1 MSFLGSFQRKQITFQ
16 SVILDFGV
24 EFIDVISKTKQK
36 NLQFYFGFPA
46 KQKSLESIVAFQNTK
61 GSFHLDGT
69 VHSVLNS
76 CFTHDV
82 LIGNLPFL
90 YKVLGY
96 IQSFISLGFG
106 TFFFMRASTT
116 IGTFV
121 YSHLGFIAVFTFLF
135 LYIYIGFSVLPA

>member
-36 NLQFYFGFPA
+36 NLQFYFGFLA
-46 KQKSLESIVAFQNTK
+46 KQKSLEIIVAFQNTK

-82 LIGNLPFL
+82 FIGNLPFL
-90 YKVLGY
+90 YKKFRLLL
-96 IQSFISLGFG
+96 Q
-106 TFFFMRASTT
+106 
-116 IGTFV
+116 
-121 YSHLGFIAVFTFLF
+121 FLK
-135 LYIYIGFSVLPA
+135 LTL

>member
-1 MSFLGSFQRKQITFQ
+1 MSFLGSSQRKQITFK

-24 EFIDVISKTKQK
+24 EFIDVISRTKQK

-46 KQKSLESIVAFQNTK
+46 KQKSLEIIVAFQNTK

-82 LIGNLPFL
+82 FIGNLPFL

-96 IQSFISLGFG
+96 IQPFIPSGFG
-106 TFFFMRASTT
+106 TFFFIRAFTAVC
-116 IGTFV
+116 TFV
-121 YSHLGFIAVFTFLF
+121 YRYLGFIAVFTFLF
-135 LYIYIGFSVLPA
+135 LYI